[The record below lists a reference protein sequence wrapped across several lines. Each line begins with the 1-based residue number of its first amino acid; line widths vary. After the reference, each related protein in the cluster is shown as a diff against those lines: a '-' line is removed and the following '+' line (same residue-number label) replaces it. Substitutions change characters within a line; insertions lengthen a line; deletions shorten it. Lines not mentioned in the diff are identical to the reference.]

1 MLLTI
6 LPTVIRIQRE
16 ALFRFIAIHIVRQ
29 QRNMKSNVGNNNKC
43 ETGTF
48 MLDMETKEG
57 KLSSSRMERHSTTAT
72 LGF

>member
-1 MLLTI
+1 
-6 LPTVIRIQRE
+6 
-16 ALFRFIAIHIVRQ
+16 
-29 QRNMKSNVGNNNKC
+29 MKSNVGNNNKC